1 MGAGAGQRGGMPRQ
15 APQQQMPRMPMP
27 SMGRMPQGMP
37 PQGMPPQAGMAG
49 LGALA
54 AQGGQ
59 MDPRLL
65 ALMQAMQQQGG
76 MPPMQ
81 EQQVGMPDPRMIAA
95 MQQGG
100 PQGMPAMQPGP
111 MQGGR
116 PMTAGAGGK
125 GAGMPTRPGMTNP
138 RGQAAQ
144 SVNPFMAQ
152 MMRGGMR

>member
-27 SMGRMPQGMP
+27 SMGQMP
-37 PQGMPPQAGMAG
+37 PGVPTQGGIS
-49 LGALA
+49 ALA

-81 EQQVGMPDPRMIAA
+81 EQQVGMPYPRMIAA
-95 MQQGG
+95 MQQQGG
-100 PQGMPAMQPGP
+100 PQGMPTMQPGP

-116 PMTAGAGGK
+116 PMMAGAGGK
-125 GAGMPTRPGMTNP
+125 GAGMSPRPEMTNP

-144 SVNPFMAQ
+144 SANPFMAQ